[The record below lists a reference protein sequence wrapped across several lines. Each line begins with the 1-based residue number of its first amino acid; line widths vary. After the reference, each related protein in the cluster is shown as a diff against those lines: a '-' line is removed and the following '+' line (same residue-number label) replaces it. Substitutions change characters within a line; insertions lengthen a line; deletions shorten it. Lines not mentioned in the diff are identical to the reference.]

1 MSFSSEIK
9 NEILINKKNKKERK
23 LFLLGFLFA
32 NVIKENNN
40 FFIFLRNKIYQ
51 KEIINLLEEFKINYE
66 FFSSSSSKIRILK
79 VSLFKNYPINNFT
92 NFMSGVFLSGGSIS
106 DFNNRFY
113 HLELKINNLNF
124 SKMILKDLKKHNL
137 PFQNFEKHNRY
148 ILYIKKSEMIGDF
161 LKAIGAIK
169 NFLKFENARIERDYY
184 NYNNKVTNLSIL
196 NQKKLVESN
205 FQYLENYKF
214 IQENNL
220 QKLFR
225 EDEINFF
232 ELKKE
237 NRFDSLADLS
247 ELFYE
252 KYEIKKSK
260 SALNHY
266 LRKLKKIVELYN
278 KKR

>member
-51 KEIINLLEEFKINYE
+51 KEIINLLEEFKIKYE

-79 VSLFKNYPINNFT
+79 VSLFKNYPVNNFT

-137 PFQNFEKHNRY
+137 SFQNFEKHNRY

-205 FQYLENYKF
+205 FQYSENYKF